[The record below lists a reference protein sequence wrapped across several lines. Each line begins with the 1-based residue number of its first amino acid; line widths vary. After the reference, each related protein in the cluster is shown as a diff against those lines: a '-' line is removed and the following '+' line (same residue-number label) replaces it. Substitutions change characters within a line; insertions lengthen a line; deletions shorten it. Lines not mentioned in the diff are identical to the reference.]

1 MPACKKEL
9 PAKKMRGCLRADLDV
24 VPSVVQLA
32 AVLDL
37 DFGPDV
43 ASVRRLGLGA
53 AHHAKAS
60 VAIQAPAD
68 HQAVPRL
75 EDIQREELAREDIV
89 HDEERQHARSVRHIL
104 HRFRSP
110 LRSLLLEVGGQDALQ
125 RHGDWLLLEA
135 AATTTDGLVSGGGCH
150 VAGGAGVRTC
160 CEGRCGN
167 SGIDS
172 YGPAIASGTLDRSCA
187 LGTDAHHAQH
197 PIAEGARGG
206 LGR

>member
-9 PAKKMRGCLRADLDV
+9 PAKKMRGCVRADLDV

-53 AHHAKAS
+53 AHHAKAT

-135 AATTTDGLVSGGGCH
+135 AAMTTDGLVSGGGCH
-150 VAGGAGVRTC
+150 VAGGAGSAPAVKDGAAIRASIRMVQRSHQAPSTEAVPWEPTRTMLSI
-160 CEGRCGN
+160 R
-167 SGIDS
+167 
-172 YGPAIASGTLDRSCA
+172 
-187 LGTDAHHAQH
+187 
-197 PIAEGARGG
+197 
-206 LGR
+206 